1 MDITKFVKDKIELW
15 ERGNVQITEGLTFN
29 AHQTL
34 KKILYYTE
42 SKYESGQKDRRG
54 KLKPFFNIVNFR
66 VNVATRAT
74 DLDTKD
80 IQIVAD
86 EPQFMP
92 MSFLLQK
99 EVYNWMKESN
109 FAQTL
114 NEMGNTR
121 AKFGGVLVK
130 KCIEQE
136 EGEEEE
142 LELEVVDWRNVI
154 VDPGCPDEMV
164 IEKHYMT
171 ESELAEK
178 DGVWDGVREAIDVVR
193 KTPAGKLEV
202 FELTAELPEAYAPE
216 GGDEYTYRIQK
227 FIMYNKT
234 KSGKA
239 VIMYHE
245 FLNEFPY
252 KYLAWEKVNGRL
264 GRGIVED
271 GFEAQQWTNDAV
283 IKEKEAMELG
293 SKVIFKSTDPNI
305 QNNILSEVENGQII
319 KIAQGSDLAIANTI
333 TNNLP
338 EFRQLIQSWDSQLE
352 KTTSTFNSVTG
363 ETMPSGTAYRTTA
376 ILNQEATSMFDY
388 RREEM
393 GIFLVEIFTDWI
405 IPYLLKKFN
414 KAHIL
419 AAEFTPDE
427 LAAIDD
433 SFANFEANQKVKA
446 SILAGN
452 PIYAED
458 YAKLVAETKDL
469 LKKSKDK
476 RFLDIPKGQYKN
488 WKPKVTILTTGEQ
501 KNKAVILESLNNVLM
516 TAAKAPQVLT
526 DPTLSKVFAKILE
539 VSGSGISPISLG
551 MGNSMTASPVE
562 QAQAQ
567 AEAPVAPTL
576 PVVPGQPAQ

>member
-1 MDITKFVKDKIELW
+1 MDITKFVKDKMELW
-15 ERGNVQITEGLTFN
+15 ERGSVQITEGLTFN
-29 AHQTL
+29 AHQTI
-34 KKILYYTE
+34 KKIIYYTE

-99 EVYNWMKESN
+99 EVYNWMKDAN
-109 FAQTL
+109 FAKTL
-114 NEMGNTR
+114 NEMGATR

-130 KCIEQE
+130 KCLEQE

-154 VDPGCPDEMV
+154 VDPSNPDNMV
-164 IEKHYMT
+164 IEKHYLI
-171 ESELAEK
+171 ENELAEK
-178 DGVWDGVREAIDVVR
+178 DGVWEGVREAIDVVR
-193 KTPAGKLEV
+193 KSAEKKLEV
-202 FELTAELPEAYAPE
+202 FEVTAELPESYAPE

-227 FIMYNKT
+227 FFLYNKT
-234 KSGKA
+234 RSGKS
-239 VIMYHE
+239 VILYHE
-245 FLNEFPY
+245 FLDEFPY
-252 KYLAWEKVNGRL
+252 KYLPWEKINGRL

-293 SKVIFKSTDPNI
+293 SKVIFKSTDPTI

-319 KIAQGSDLAIANTI
+319 KIAPNTDLAIANTI

-352 KTTSTFNSVTG
+352 KTTSTFNAVTG

-419 AAEFTPDE
+419 AAEFTPEE
-427 LAAIDD
+427 LKMIDD
-433 SFANFEANQKVKA
+433 SFSNYQANQKMKEA
-446 SILAGN
+446 ILAGK
-452 PIYAED
+452 PVYAED
-458 YAKLVAETKDL
+458 YVKMVQETKDL
-469 LKKSKDK
+469 LMKSKDK

-539 VSGSGISPISLG
+539 VSGSGISPVSLN
-551 MGNSMTASPVE
+551 MGANMNTAPTD
-562 QAQAQ
+562 
-567 AEAPVAPTL
+567 VAPAPTMPEL
-576 PVVPGQPAQ
+576 PVSPGQPAQ

>member
-1 MDITKFVKDKIELW
+1 MDITTFVTDKIELW
-15 ERGNVQITEGLTFN
+15 ERGTVQITAGLTFN
-29 AHQTL
+29 AYQTI
-34 KKILYYTE
+34 KKILFYTE

-99 EVYNWMKESN
+99 EVYNWMKDAN
-109 FAQTL
+109 FAKTL
-114 NEMGNTR
+114 NEMGQTR

-154 VDPGCPDEMV
+154 VDPANPEDMV
-164 IEKHYMT
+164 IEKHYLI
-171 ESELAEK
+171 ENELAEK
-178 DGVWDGVREAIDVVR
+178 DGVWEGVREAIDLVR
-193 KTPAGKLEV
+193 TLPGKKLEV
-202 FELTAELPEAYAPE
+202 FEVTAELPEAYAPE
-216 GGDEYTYRIQK
+216 GGDKYTYRIQK
-227 FIMYNKT
+227 FFLYNKT
-234 KSGKA
+234 RGGKST
-239 VIMYHE
+239 ILYHE
-245 FLNEFPY
+245 FLDEFPY
-252 KYLAWEKVNGRL
+252 KYLPWENINGRL

-293 SKVIFKSTDPNI
+293 SKVIFKSTDPTI

-338 EFRQLIQSWDSQLE
+338 EFRALIQSWDSQLE
-352 KTTSTFNSVTG
+352 KTTSTFNAVTG

-419 AAEFTPDE
+419 AAEFTPEE
-427 LAAIDD
+427 LVAIDD
-433 SFANFEANQKVKA
+433 SFANYDANQKMKE
-446 SILAGN
+446 SILAGK
-452 PIYAED
+452 PVYAED
-458 YAKLVAETKDL
+458 YAQLVKETKDL
-469 LKKSKDK
+469 LMKSKDK

-539 VSGSGISPISLG
+539 VSGSGISPVSLG
-551 MGNSMTASPVE
+551 MGSNMSS
-562 QAQAQ
+562 
-567 AEAPVAPTL
+567 APTDPAPAPTMPEL
-576 PVVPGQPAQ
+576 PVSPAQPAQ